1 MMKIS
6 KTLINTLLQLMDGE
20 LVASSTLRKD
30 FAETLLSEGLLT
42 VQTHGSRRAFRAI
55 DAIALKNFLQTHYE
69 ELRTVGDRYL
79 DSYETRSEQA
89 AETGNSKLV
98 MIRSC
103 PGFPVNSYE
112 PITCSLSGNEFVINP
127 PEGSF
132 VFISDCQ
139 SFTVPEDVV
148 VVGIENMEN
157 FRMIRH
163 QRKLFEAVLGDMPL
177 LFVSRYPQSKDLRK
191 WLQRI
196 TNRYVHFGDFDL
208 AGINIFLTEFQQ
220 FLGARSSLLIP
231 SDIERRLQIGSQ
243 ERYNSQLSRFGNLKS
258 DDNRIQTVI
267 DLINKYHRCYDQEGY
282 IMKQIE
288 VVAAVILHEGS
299 IFATQRGYGEW
310 KDWWEF
316 PGGKMEV
323 GETPEEALVREIRE
337 ELSAEISVDEYLCT
351 VEYDYSK
358 FHLSMHCYI
367 CSLLTESLHL
377 NEHEDARWL
386 KTEEMESVK
395 WLPTDVKVI
404 ERLKEEEWNNVTESR
419 KRYEE

>member
-6 KTLINTLLQLMDGE
+6 KTLISTLQQLMDGG
-20 LVASSTLRKD
+20 LVAASTLRKD
-30 FAETLLSEGLLT
+30 IAETLLAEGLLT

-69 ELRTVGDRYL
+69 ELRTLGDNYL
-79 DSYETRSEQA
+79 DSYTTRFEQA

-98 MIRSC
+98 MVRSC

-112 PITCSLSGNEFVINP
+112 PITCSLSGNEIVVNP
-127 PEGSF
+127 PEGGF
-132 VFISDCQ
+132 VFIDNWQ
-139 SFTVPEDVV
+139 QFTIPNDVV

-163 QRKLFEAVLGDMPL
+163 QRKLFESVLGDTPL

-191 WLQRI
+191 WLQGI

-220 FLGARSSLLIP
+220 FLGARSSFFIP
-231 SDIERRLQIGSQ
+231 SDIEKRLQIGSQ
-243 ERYNSQLSRFGNLKS
+243 DRYNNQLSRFRDLKC
-258 DDNRIQTVI
+258 DENRIQAII
-267 DLINKYHRCYDQEGY
+267 DLINKYHKCYDQEGY

-288 VVAAVILHEGS
+288 VVAAVILHEGR

-316 PGGKMEV
+316 PGGKMES
-323 GETPEEALVREIRE
+323 GETSEEALKREIRE
-337 ELSAEISVDEYLCT
+337 ELATDIGVDDLIET
-351 VEYDYSK
+351 IEWDYPK
-358 FHLSMHCYI
+358 FHLTMHCYW
-367 CSLLTESLHL
+367 CHVEKGSLSLQ
-377 NEHEDARWL
+377 EHEAAKWL
-386 KTEEMESVK
+386 GKDELLSVK
-395 WLPTDVKVI
+395 WLPADIQLIDKI
-404 ERLKEEEWNNVTESR
+404 RDRLSE
-419 KRYEE
+419 

>member
-6 KTLINTLLQLMDGE
+6 KTLISTLQQLMDGGP
-20 LVASSTLRKD
+20 VAASTLRKD
-30 FAETLLSEGLLT
+30 IAETLLAEGLLT

-69 ELRTVGDRYL
+69 ELRTLGDNYL
-79 DSYETRSEQA
+79 DSYTTRFEQA

-98 MIRSC
+98 MVRSC

-112 PITCSLSGNEFVINP
+112 PITCSLSGNEIVVNP
-127 PEGSF
+127 PEGGF
-132 VFISDCQ
+132 VFIDNWQ
-139 SFTVPEDVV
+139 QFTIPNDVV

-163 QRKLFEAVLGDMPL
+163 QRKLFESVLSDTPL

-191 WLQRI
+191 WLQGI

-220 FLGARSSLLIP
+220 FLGARSSFFIP
-231 SDIERRLQIGSQ
+231 SDIEKRLQIGSQ
-243 ERYNSQLSRFGNLKS
+243 DRYNNQLSRFRDLKC
-258 DDNRIQTVI
+258 DENRIQAII
-267 DLINKYHRCYDQEGY
+267 DLINKYHKCYDQEGY

-288 VVAAVILHEGS
+288 VVAAVILHEGR

-316 PGGKMEV
+316 PGGKMES
-323 GETPEEALVREIRE
+323 GETPEEALKREIRE
-337 ELSAEISVDEYLCT
+337 ELATDIGVDDLIET
-351 VEYDYSK
+351 IEWDYPK
-358 FHLSMHCYI
+358 FHLTMHCYW
-367 CSLLTESLHL
+367 CHVEKGSLSLQ
-377 NEHEDARWL
+377 EHEAAKWL
-386 KTEEMESVK
+386 GKDELLSVK
-395 WLPTDVKVI
+395 WLPADIQLIDKI
-404 ERLKEEEWNNVTESR
+404 RDRLSE
-419 KRYEE
+419 

>member
-6 KTLINTLLQLMDGE
+6 KTLISTLQQLMDGG
-20 LVASSTLRKD
+20 LVAASTLRKD
-30 FAETLLSEGLLT
+30 IAETLLAEGLLT

-69 ELRTVGDRYL
+69 VLRTLGDNYL
-79 DSYETRSEQA
+79 DSYTTRFEQA

-98 MIRSC
+98 MVRSC

-112 PITCSLSGNEFVINP
+112 PITCSLSGNEIVVNP
-127 PEGSF
+127 PEGGF
-132 VFISDCQ
+132 VFIDNWQ
-139 SFTVPEDVV
+139 QFTIPNDVV

-163 QRKLFEAVLGDMPL
+163 QRKLFESVLSDTPL

-191 WLQRI
+191 WLQGI

-220 FLGARSSLLIP
+220 FLGARSSFFIP
-231 SDIERRLQIGSQ
+231 SDIEKRLQIGSQ
-243 ERYNSQLSRFGNLKS
+243 DRYNNQLSRFRDLKC
-258 DDNRIQTVI
+258 DENRIQAII
-267 DLINKYHRCYDQEGY
+267 DLINKYHKCYDQEGY

-288 VVAAVILHEGS
+288 VVAAVILHEGR

-316 PGGKMEV
+316 PGGKMES
-323 GETPEEALVREIRE
+323 GETPEEALKREIRE
-337 ELSAEISVDEYLCT
+337 ELATDIGVDDLIET
-351 VEYDYSK
+351 IEWDYPK
-358 FHLSMHCYI
+358 FHLTMHCYW
-367 CSLLTESLHL
+367 CHVEKGSLSLQ
-377 NEHEDARWL
+377 EHEAAKWL
-386 KTEEMESVK
+386 GKDELLSVK
-395 WLPTDVKVI
+395 WLPADIQLIDKI
-404 ERLKEEEWNNVTESR
+404 RDRLSE
-419 KRYEE
+419 

>member
-20 LVASSTLRKD
+20 SVASSTLRKD

-69 ELRTVGDRYL
+69 ELRTVGDRNL

-103 PGFPVNSYE
+103 PGFPVNCYE
-112 PITCSLSGNEFVINP
+112 PIKCSLSGNDFVINP
-127 PEGSF
+127 PDGSF
-132 VFISDCQ
+132 VFIDTWQ
-139 SFTVPEDVV
+139 QFYIPEDVV

-163 QRKLFEAVLGDMPL
+163 QRELFASVLSDTPL

-191 WLQRI
+191 WLLTI
-196 TNRYVHFGDFDL
+196 PNRYVHFGDFDL

-243 ERYNSQLSRFGNLKS
+243 ERYNSQLSRFRNVKS
-258 DDNRIQTVI
+258 HDKRIQAVI

-282 IMKQIE
+282 IESVKYKQIE
-288 VVAAVILHEGS
+288 VVAAIIHDDKGR
-299 IFATQRGYGEW
+299 IFATQRGYGDF
-310 KDWWEF
+310 KDGWEF
-316 PGGKMEV
+316 PGGKMEP
-323 GETPEEALVREIRE
+323 GESPEEALKREIWE
-337 ELSAEISVDEYLCT
+337 ELETRIVVERLVQT
-351 VEYDYSK
+351 VEWDYPK
-358 FHLSMHCYI
+358 FHLTMHCFW
-367 CSLLTESLHL
+367 CSIESGGLTLK
-377 NEHEDARWL
+377 EHEAA
-386 KTEEMESVK
+386 K
-395 WLPTDVKVI
+395 WLNKEQLNSIDWLPADRTII
-404 ERLKEEEWNNVTESR
+404 EQIKAKML
-419 KRYEE
+419 